1 MEEKRTRLDQIE
13 EALIILAEA
22 TEDGNISGVKESVF
36 IKLGY
41 MKTPEGKWYK
51 CPDGGIEA

>member
-1 MEEKRTRLDQIE
+1 MDEKRTRLDQIE
-13 EALIILAEA
+13 EAIIVLAEA
-22 TEDGNISGVKESVF
+22 IEIGNISGVSEEIF

-51 CPDGGIEA
+51 CGI